1 MVNKKS
7 ESTDF
12 PSEENS
18 KSKHENKLSI
28 NRIQNKNEFIR
39 GKLMGSGRFGS
50 VYSGLSANTGEIV
63 AIKIYNVGTDIRK
76 YAFKLESALQKM
88 TNLNHQNLI
97 KMIPCSN
104 ITDSINENLEVTLI
118 YEFCNGSSVK
128 VLLEKYGEFDEK
140 LIKKYTKEILE
151 GIKYLHSQDIVHRN
165 LKSSNILVDGNG
177 TIRISDILIESVL
190 MGEGEEIREF
200 LKSQSEI
207 PYWVSPE
214 IIGTEEYII
223 SDFWSI
229 GCLIIEMATRKSP
242 WAHYSFKNSSEFVN
256 FIFSTNLIPPLPKK
270 LSKSCHSF
278 LNLLFTRPN
287 KSNNFY
293 VVTLD
298 ELLNHEFFTNIP
310 ESNKESQVNLRK
322 VTIDSQNIVSQNSS
336 QVSGSINKNLV
347 NILHHPNEEAHLFSV
362 TMTINSGSASVYL
375 HSQANE
381 IGNMTNDYG
390 RDKKILIPQNILE
403 EIDAS
408 QENSPEMKK
417 EDVFDF
423 DSESENSY
431 DYVHQANQ
439 SILRQ
444 AKTVEEDEG
453 KQKYTSVEEYNKYNN
468 IVFGEITKEFSIV

>member
-18 KSKHENKLSI
+18 KSKFENKLSL
-28 NRIQNKNEFIR
+28 NRIQNKNEFIK

-50 VYSGLSANTGEIV
+50 VSSGLSANTGEIV
-63 AIKIYNVGTDIRK
+63 AIKIYKVGSDIRK
-76 YAFKLESALQKM
+76 YAFKLEQAIQKL

-104 ITDSINENLEVTLI
+104 ITDSFNENLEVTLI

-128 VLLEKYGEFDEK
+128 ALLEKYGEFDEK
-140 LIKKYTKEILE
+140 LIKKYTKELLE
-151 GIKYLHSQDIVHRN
+151 GIKYLHSQNIVHRN
-165 LKSSNILVDGNG
+165 IKSSNILVDGNG

-190 MGEGEEIREF
+190 MGEGEEIREY
-200 LKSQSEI
+200 LKSLSEI
-207 PYWVSPE
+207 PYWISPE

-242 WAHYSFKNSSEFVN
+242 WAHYSFKNSTEFVN

-270 LSKSCHSF
+270 LSKSCHNF
-278 LNLLFTRPN
+278 LNLLFNRPN

-293 VVTLD
+293 VVTVD

-310 ESNKESQVNLRK
+310 DSVKESQVNLRK
-322 VTIDSQNIVSQNSS
+322 VTMDSQNLVSHNSS
-336 QVSGSINKNLV
+336 QVIANNNNLV

-375 HSQANE
+375 PSQGNE
-381 IGNMTNDYG
+381 VTNIFNDNC

-417 EDVFDF
+417 EEVFDF
-423 DSESENSY
+423 NSESENSY
-431 DYVHQANQ
+431 NYIHEANK

-444 AKTVEEDEG
+444 AVTVEEQDG
-453 KQKYTSVEEYNKYNN
+453 KLKCTSVEEFNKYNN
-468 IVFGEITKEFSIV
+468 IIFGEITKEFSIV